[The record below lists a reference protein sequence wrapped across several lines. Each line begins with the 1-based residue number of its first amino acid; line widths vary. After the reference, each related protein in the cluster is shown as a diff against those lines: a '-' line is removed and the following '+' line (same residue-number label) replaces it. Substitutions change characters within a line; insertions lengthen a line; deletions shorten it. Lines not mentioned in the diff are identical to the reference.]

1 MERISEHITLREA
14 TKSNTALRLNINNIP
29 NDYQTGNMVA
39 IAVNLFEPLRKWVG
53 GPIRIN
59 SFFRSEKLNEAIGGS
74 YKIVN
79 GKKIQSSQHCQG
91 RAMDIDDNHG
101 YKTNREMFEY
111 IRQNLS
117 FDQMIY
123 EFGDDSNP
131 AWVHISYVSKDQ
143 NRGRCLRAEKIDG
156 KTQYR
161 EI

>member
-59 SFFRSEKLNEAIGGS
+59 SFFRSDKLNEAIGGS
-74 YKIVN
+74 N
-79 GKKIQSSQHCQG
+79 RSQHCQG
-91 RAMDIDDNHG
+91 RAMDIDDNFGH
-101 YKTNREMFEY
+101 KTNAEMFEY
-111 IRQNLS
+111 IRKNLNY
-117 FDQMIY
+117 DQMIW
-123 EFGDDSNP
+123 EFGNDANP
-131 AWVHISYVSKDQ
+131 DWVHVSYVSKDQ

>member
-1 MERISEHITLREA
+1 MERISDHITLREA

-59 SFFRSEKLNEAIGGS
+59 SFFRSDKLNEAIGGS
-74 YKIVN
+74 N
-79 GKKIQSSQHCQG
+79 RSQHCQG
-91 RAMDIDDNHG
+91 RAMDIDDNFGH
-101 YKTNREMFEY
+101 KTNAEMFEY
-111 IRQNLS
+111 IKQNLNY
-117 FDQMIY
+117 DQMIW
-123 EFGDDSNP
+123 EFGDDANP
-131 AWVHISYVSKDQ
+131 DWVHISYVSKDQ